1 MEKSFYHRFL
11 LLLSLTV
18 GTALKAQ
25 TLSLQMCYEEAIKN
39 YPLVRQHS
47 LLDKSKDLNL
57 RNASKMYFPQLS
69 VNAVAGY
76 VFGGLPSFSPPG
88 AVAEEKSDI
97 QFIGLAQLNQV
108 IWDGGATRTNKALI
122 RNTAEAEKAQLDATL
137 YTLRERV
144 TQVYMGIL
152 LLEEQQKQLLE
163 QEDLLNRNL
172 KRVQLLRNNGL
183 ALSNEEDE
191 VQVELLRLE
200 QKKTE
205 LLYSRRTY
213 LNMLSYFLQRE
224 LGDDTVLESPK
235 TSFEVNT
242 EIKRPELV
250 LFDRQKALNEKR
262 SDADKVSLMPR
273 LGLMG
278 AGVAF
283 APALNLG
290 ASEMKSLAILGLSF
304 SWNTAGIYR
313 NKNNSELNKLNSQK
327 IDLQREQFLYN
338 TALQLTQQKAE
349 EVKKEKVIQQDES
362 IVALRQRISKAYQV
376 RYESGTC
383 SLSDLL
389 AAGDREA
396 EARAALALHKM
407 EWLISKINQEITSG
421 N

>member
-11 LLLSLTV
+11 LLLSLIA
-18 GTALKAQ
+18 GTALRAQ
-25 TLSLQMCYEEAIKN
+25 TLSLQMCYEEAVKN
-39 YPLVRQHS
+39 YPLIRQQG
-47 LLDKSKDLNL
+47 LLDKSRDLNL
-57 RNASKMYFPQLS
+57 QNASKMYLPQLS
-69 VNAVAGY
+69 VNALAGY
-76 VFGGLPSFSPPG
+76 VFGGLPSLAPPG
-88 AVAEEKSDI
+88 TGAEEKSDI

-108 IWDGGATRTNKALI
+108 IWDGGATRSNKALI
-122 RNTAEAEKAQLDATL
+122 RATAETEKAQLEVSL

-163 QEDLLNRNL
+163 QEDLLSRNL
-172 KRVQLLRNNGL
+172 KRIQLLRSNGL

-191 VQVELLRLE
+191 LQVELLRLG

-205 LLYSRRTY
+205 LLYSRRAY
-213 LNMLSYFLQRE
+213 LNMLAYFLQRE
-224 LGDDTVLESPK
+224 LGDNTVLESPELSIK
-235 TSFEVNT
+235 GNS

-250 LFDRQKALNEKR
+250 LFDRQKALNENR

-283 APALNLG
+283 APAINLG
-290 ASEMKSLAILGLSF
+290 MSEMKSLAILGLSF
-304 SWNTAGIYR
+304 SWNTSGIYR
-313 NKNNSELNKLNSQK
+313 NNNNSELNKLNSQK

-338 TALQLTQQKAE
+338 TALQLTQLKAE
-349 EVKKEKVIQQDES
+349 EVKKEKILQQDES
-362 IVALRQRISKAYQV
+362 IITLRQRISKAYQI
-376 RYESGTC
+376 RYENGTC
-383 SLSDLL
+383 SLSELL

-407 EWLISKINQEITSG
+407 EWLISKINQAITSG